1 VEHGTTKEK
10 VASRARMIEA
20 ALINDAKHRELTVM
34 RRSPSGV
41 LPTLLAMG
49 HRDATGA
56 EIEAVLPGRMKDA

>member
-1 VEHGTTKEK
+1 
-10 VASRARMIEA
+10 MIEA

-41 LPTLLAMG
+41 LPALLAMG

-56 EIEAVLPGRMKDA
+56 EIEAVLAGRMKDA